1 VTEFYGI
8 QTGTIPGFAEAGG
21 GTFMS
26 VQGLPDR
33 TVQNMVTFMGNLRGM
48 HAQDSLAFEVCVRTS
63 LPSSRI
69 SAARRVTLIR
79 GMTAPPETQ
88 LLRAVLTHQATRRMP

>member
-8 QTGTIPGFAEAGG
+8 QIGTIPGFAETGG

-33 TVQNMVTFMGNLRGM
+33 TVENMVTFMDRLRGM
-48 HAQDSLAFEVCVRTS
+48 HAQDPLAFEVCVRHVATV
-63 LPSSRI
+63 I
-69 SAARRVTLIR
+69 EDQRRVEGHADPR
-79 GMTAPPETQ
+79 DD
-88 LLRAVLTHQATRRMP
+88 RAR